1 MKKGEEGRKK
11 YKTRPINGGK
21 KYFVSRD
28 THASFSFFLPLL
40 LLSLFLS
47 FEGSSPSMNYRWR
60 SRPSYARSE
69 AIRYRVR
76 ACLRACVHNIRMW
89 HLFSPGS
96 RATRGRSKID
106 LVPSLKGIE
115 RQRGGLRSTIGCRTT
130 RPDPLRSTRKSGGKI
145 AGEDLSERRRV
156 KKGVDRV
163 GGRKPSIFLFLFV
176 FFLGE
181 RASDFS
187 SFLFPWV
194 CFRRCVTSRIFI
206 ARIRR
211 KIDGL
216 LTACN
221 D

>member
-28 THASFSFFLPLL
+28 THVSFSFFLPLL

-163 GGRKPSIFLFLFV
+163 GGRKPSIFFFL

-187 SFLFPWV
+187 SFLFLL
-194 CFRRCVTSRIFI
+194 
-206 ARIRR
+206 
-211 KIDGL
+211 GL
-216 LTACN
+216 FSPMCYVEDIYCTH
-221 D
+221 

>member
-28 THASFSFFLPLL
+28 THVSFSFFLPLL

-76 ACLRACVHNIRMW
+76 ACVRACVHNIRMW

-115 RQRGGLRSTIGCRTT
+115 RQREELRSTIGCRTT

-145 AGEDLSERRRV
+145 AGEDLS
-156 KKGVDRV
+156 
-163 GGRKPSIFLFLFV
+163 GGE
-176 FFLGE
+176 G
-181 RASDFS
+181 
-187 SFLFPWV
+187 
-194 CFRRCVTSRIFI
+194 
-206 ARIRR
+206 
-211 KIDGL
+211 
-216 LTACN
+216 
-221 D
+221 

>member
-28 THASFSFFLPLL
+28 THASFFFFLPLL

-76 ACLRACVHNIRMW
+76 ACVRACVHNIRMW

-115 RQRGGLRSTIGCRTT
+115 RQREELRSTIGCRTT
-130 RPDPLRSTRKSGGKI
+130 RPDPLRSTRKSGEK
-145 AGEDLSERRRV
+145 AGEDLSGGRRV

-163 GGRKPSIFLFLFV
+163 GGRKPSIFFFL

>member
-130 RPDPLRSTRKSGGKI
+130 RPDPLRSTRKSGEK
-145 AGEDLSERRRV
+145 AGEDLSGGRRV

>member
-28 THASFSFFLPLL
+28 THASFFFFLPLL

-115 RQRGGLRSTIGCRTT
+115 RQREELRSTIGCRTT
-130 RPDPLRSTRKSGGKI
+130 RPDPLRSTRKSGEK
-145 AGEDLSERRRV
+145 AGEDLSGGRRV

-163 GGRKPSIFLFLFV
+163 GGRKPSIFFFL

-187 SFLFPWV
+187 SFLFLL
-194 CFRRCVTSRIFI
+194 
-206 ARIRR
+206 
-211 KIDGL
+211 GL
-216 LTACN
+216 FSPMCYVEDIYCTH
-221 D
+221 

>member
-1 MKKGEEGRKK
+1 
-11 YKTRPINGGK
+11 
-21 KYFVSRD
+21 
-28 THASFSFFLPLL
+28 
-40 LLSLFLS
+40 
-47 FEGSSPSMNYRWR
+47 MNYRWR

-76 ACLRACVHNIRMW
+76 ACVRACVHNIRMW
-89 HLFSPGS
+89 RLFSPGS

-115 RQRGGLRSTIGCRTT
+115 RRREELRSVV
-130 RPDPLRSTRKSGGKI
+130 
-145 AGEDLSERRRV
+145 ERRGPIHCDQRENRE
-156 KKGVDRV
+156 GRFIW
-163 GGRKPSIFLFLFV
+163 GEEGEERSRSRGRKEAVDIFLSLF
-176 FFLGE
+176 FEREE
-181 RASDFS
+181 RAISRRF
-187 SFLFPWV
+187 FFFWV

>member
-1 MKKGEEGRKK
+1 MASLLARKPGYPWK
-11 YKTRPINGGK
+11 EQDRPRSI
-21 KYFVSRD
+21 
-28 THASFSFFLPLL
+28 
-40 LLSLFLS
+40 
-47 FEGSSPSMNYRWR
+47 FEGYRKTERRTTIDDRLSNDEARSIAINEKIGREDRWR
-60 SRPSYARSE
+60 RF
-69 AIRYRVR
+69 I
-76 ACLRACVHNIRMW
+76 W
-89 HLFSPGS
+89 G
-96 RATRGRSKID
+96 
-106 LVPSLKGIE
+106 
-115 RQRGGLRSTIGCRTT
+115 
-130 RPDPLRSTRKSGGKI
+130 
-145 AGEDLSERRRV
+145 RRV

-163 GGRKPSIFLFLFV
+163 GGRKPSIFFFLFV

>member
-28 THASFSFFLPLL
+28 THVSFSFFLPLL

-115 RQRGGLRSTIGCRTT
+115 RRREELRSVVERRGPIHCDQRENREG
-130 RPDPLRSTRKSGGKI
+130 RSLEKIYLGEKGEERSRSRGRKEAVDIFLSLFFGRKS
-145 AGEDLSERRRV
+145 ER
-156 KKGVDRV
+156 
-163 GGRKPSIFLFLFV
+163 FLVVSFSFGFV
-176 FFLGE
+176 FADVLRRGYLLHALGVK
-181 RASDFS
+181 SM
-187 SFLFPWV
+187 
-194 CFRRCVTSRIFI
+194 
-206 ARIRR
+206 
-211 KIDGL
+211 
-216 LTACN
+216 AC
-221 D
+221 

>member
-28 THASFSFFLPLL
+28 THVSFSFFLPLL
-40 LLSLFLS
+40 RLSLFLS

-115 RQRGGLRSTIGCRTT
+115 RRREELRSVV
-130 RPDPLRSTRKSGGKI
+130 
-145 AGEDLSERRRV
+145 ERRGPIHCDQRENRERRLE
-156 KKGVDRV
+156 K
-163 GGRKPSIFLFLFV
+163 IY
-176 FFLGE
+176 LGE
-181 RASDFS
+181 GGWRKESIAWAEGSRRYFSFSFFWEKERAISRRF
-187 SFLFPWV
+187 FFFWV

>member
-187 SFLFPWV
+187 LFLF
-194 CFRRCVTSRIFI
+194 FL
-206 ARIRR
+206 
-211 KIDGL
+211 GL
-216 LTACN
+216 FSPMCYVEDIYCTH
-221 D
+221 